1 MKIALCLSG
10 QPRVVEVGYS
20 KLYNTILKNNDVDIF
35 IHTWFDPKNLST
47 QSAIPGREGHRLSP
61 DAIEKLIQLYQPKKI
76 LVDKPKEWTRRFEYP
91 EKTFIKAHTWVYDAL
106 GGIDGAKKYL
116 DNASHCMWYSIMM
129 SNLLKEQYATE
140 NNIEYDYVIRN
151 RIDYGPHLEVEF
163 NNSPED
169 DVVYYQHLEQPDGM
183 IADWFA
189 MGSNNAMNVYSGV
202 FNNIGQ
208 LVKQS
213 NERDGYWCNELLLKH
228 HLINNDIK
236 TEPIDL
242 QVHY

>member
-1 MKIALCLSG
+1 M
-10 QPRVVEVGYS
+10 E
-20 KLYNTILKNNDVDIF
+20 
-35 IHTWFDPKNLST
+35 
-47 QSAIPGREGHRLSP
+47 
-61 DAIEKLIQLYQPKKI
+61 
-76 LVDKPKEWTRRFEYP
+76 
-91 EKTFIKAHTWVYDAL
+91 
-106 GGIDGAKKYL
+106 GAKKYL
-116 DNASHCMWYSIMM
+116 DNASHCMWYSIMI
-129 SNLLKEQYATE
+129 SNLLKEQYSTE
-140 NNIEYDYVIRN
+140 TNTQYDYVIRN
-151 RIDYGPHLEVEF
+151 RIDYGPHLEVKF
-163 NNSPED
+163 NDPPEE

-202 FNNIGQ
+202 FNIIGQ

-228 HLINNDIK
+228 HLLNNDIK